1 MPSRRNRAYY
11 RKQRIKH
18 IKRTK
23 NISEHCYGYDWY
35 QVDGA
40 YSKGKIHCSC
50 PLCSA
55 KTNNKRRHGYNHSK
69 NWKPS
74 DLKKIEDMDY
84 QEHGFRTCEADVKE
98 SWDDIIV
105 NDVSVDGVPLD
116 GHYFDNAIDF

>member
-18 IKRTK
+18 IKRKK

-84 QEHGFRTCEADVKE
+84 QEHVFRTCEADVKE
-98 SWDDIIV
+98 S
-105 NDVSVDGVPLD
+105 
-116 GHYFDNAIDF
+116 

>member
-18 IKRTK
+18 IKRKK

-50 PLCSA
+50 PLCST

-105 NDVSVDGVPLD
+105 NDVLVDGVPLD